1 MMQTDPDIK
10 ALGNRLNN
18 LEQGLIMYAS
28 VLYENK
34 LLNAGLITSL
44 PKYMRH
50 KIIKAIDMQK
60 QDKTINDPE
69 LEEWSK
75 L

>member
-1 MMQTDPDIK
+1 MIDPDIK

-18 LEQGLIMYAS
+18 LEQGLILLAT

-34 LLNAGLITSL
+34 LLTAGLIVSL

-50 KIIKAIDMQK
+50 KIIKALDMQK
-60 QDKTINDPE
+60 NAQTINDPE

-75 L
+75 I

>member
-1 MMQTDPDIK
+1 MMQTDPEIK

-28 VLYENK
+28 VLYQNK

-50 KIIKAIDMQK
+50 RIIKALDMQK
-60 QDKTINDPE
+60 NAQTINDPE
-69 LEEWSK
+69 LKEWSK